1 MPFNSLN
8 FWIVFPF
15 IFSIFWIIPASYRNI
30 KRGFLILVS
39 YLLYLNWNPAYSLI
53 LLGITA
59 VTYFGAISV
68 GKINDSYSSN
78 SKRKRIITIIVII
91 TLFPLLIFKYYNF
104 INISISDGLRY
115 IGLNFSLPGLNWM
128 IPVGISFFT
137 FQALGYLWDVY
148 YKKIKAERNWW
159 DYMLFLSFF
168 PQIAAG
174 PISRASD
181 LIPQLKNFKPF
192 NYSQGVAGL
201 RLLLWGMFLK
211 VVIADRLGMYVD
223 VVFPNYQHFS
233 GVNCFIASIFYSLQI
248 YCDFAGYSY
257 MAIGIAKT
265 IGINL
270 INNFNRP
277 YFATSITDFWKRW
290 HISLTRWLTTYIYI
304 PLGGSR
310 CSKARTYRNIMV
322 TFLVSG
328 IWHGANWTFII
339 WGAIHGGLLIVERLT
354 GLQKATA
361 NNVFTKGIRISFTFL
376 LVNLA
381 WIFFRM
387 PAIEDAFGFIEH
399 IFSSFFGR
407 IIGEMDFTVLF
418 ILFLGILILIL
429 KELCEEFSISR
440 FRIFENRTVLLLVY
454 VFIFSLILSV
464 GVLDSG
470 QFIYVSF

>member
-310 CSKARTYRNIMV
+310 CSKAHTYRNIMV

-339 WGAIHGGLLIVERLT
+339 WGAIHGGLLIVERFT
-354 GLQKATA
+354 GLQKITA
-361 NNVFTKGIRISFTFL
+361 KNAFTKGFRISVTFL

-387 PAIEDAFGFIEH
+387 PAVGDAFGMIGH
-399 IFSSFFGR
+399 IFTSFYGS
-407 IIGEMDFTVLF
+407 ILGKMDFTVLF
-418 ILFLGILILIL
+418 IIILGILILIL
-429 KELCEEFSISR
+429 KEVREEFSVFKFR
-440 FRIFENRTVLLLVY
+440 FLENRTVLLLVY
-454 VFIFSLILSV
+454 VFIFSLVLSV